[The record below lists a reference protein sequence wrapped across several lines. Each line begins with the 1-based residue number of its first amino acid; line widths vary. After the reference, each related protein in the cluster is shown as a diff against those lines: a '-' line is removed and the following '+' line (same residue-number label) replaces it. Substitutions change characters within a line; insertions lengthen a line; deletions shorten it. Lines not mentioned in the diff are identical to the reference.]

1 MSKFCLLLFAT
12 RMHMVG
18 YPKHSQWAL
27 DLKPCASK
35 YGPTQT
41 RQTMRAEVAGQP
53 NQYWSRNRKW
63 RKVWASKSKHWP
75 FQSSCSLAKVIQSTL
90 SAPRMRQAMAWSKA
104 ESGTEKKTKT
114 VALRVFWRSKK
125 THLNDG
131 PFCFSRDDNVVKLM
145 TIIWNRR
152 WVCII
157 RYKSAP
163 ARALLS
169 HITTPS
175 YATGTKH

>member
-104 ESGTEKKTKT
+104 ESGTEKKNENRCAAGFLAFQKNTSKRRPFLFFSGWQCCET
-114 VALRVFWRSKK
+114 DDNHMKPTMSMYYQIQECSCACVALA
-125 THLNDG
+125 HHY
-131 PFCFSRDDNVVKLM
+131 PFICY
-145 TIIWNRR
+145 W
-152 WVCII
+152 
-157 RYKSAP
+157 Y
-163 ARALLS
+163 
-169 HITTPS
+169 
-175 YATGTKH
+175 